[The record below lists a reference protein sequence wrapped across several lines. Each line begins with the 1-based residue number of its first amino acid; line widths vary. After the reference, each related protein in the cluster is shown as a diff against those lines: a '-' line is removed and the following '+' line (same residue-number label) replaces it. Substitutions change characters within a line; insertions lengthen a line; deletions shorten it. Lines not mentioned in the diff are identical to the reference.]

1 MGGELYHDVREHYQT
16 GGVFAY
22 LRNLIRIGTV
32 SNRRNLKLQD
42 GNWGAQVQ
50 PTWPDKGDNNGVVG
64 GFLTC
69 IQQGSMGSKRYF
81 LPRAG
86 DQVISI
92 HDPDA
97 PEHGF
102 VIGTL
107 PTTSNPHAQN
117 PSSINSELTTYD
129 DGARREYDPDAKKE
143 SFSTPGE
150 IDYSAG
156 TTITITAEGRITIT
170 SYTSIIVEAPSISLN
185 GVIIDSRGNV
195 TIPGT
200 LTVEGLCDFQ
210 AGGNADPS
218 IINVDGSGGGS

>member
-32 SNRRNLKLQD
+32 SARRNLKLQD

-50 PTWPDKGDNNGVVG
+50 PTWQDKGDNDGVVG

-86 DQVISI
+86 DQIISI

-150 IDYSAG
+150 IDYTAG
-156 TTITITAEGRITIT
+156 TTITILATGDITIT
-170 SYTSIIVEAPSISLN
+170 SKANINAN
-185 GVIIDSRGNV
+185 GVVIDKDGNV
-195 TIPGT
+195 HMPGKLYVQGDIT
-200 LTVEGLCDFQ
+200 HMGNMNT
-210 AGGNADPS
+210 AGTH
-218 IINVDGSGGGS
+218 VDANGVHT